1 MCLAVPGKILSMDD
15 SGALK
20 MAKVDFG
27 GVVRD
32 ICVEWL
38 PEARIGDYILA
49 HVGTALSLIDEESAK
64 ASLDAFDEIEKLMEQ
79 ESASDRQ
86 NQ

>member
-1 MCLAVPGKILSMDD
+1 MCLAVPGKILSKDE

-27 GVVRD
+27 GVVKE
-32 ICVEWL
+32 ICIEWL
-38 PEARIGDYILA
+38 PEARIGDYVLA

-64 ASLDAFDEIEKLMEQ
+64 ASLDAFDEIEKLMER
-79 ESASDRQ
+79 ESEENR
-86 NQ
+86 

>member
-1 MCLAVPGKILSMDD
+1 MDD

>member
-1 MCLAVPGKILSMDD
+1 MCLAVPGKILSIDD

-20 MAKVDFG
+20 MAQVDFG
-27 GVVRD
+27 GVTKD
-32 ICVEWL
+32 ICLEWL
-38 PEARIGDYILA
+38 PEANIGDYVLA

-79 ESASDRQ
+79 EATEKRPVQ
-86 NQ
+86 